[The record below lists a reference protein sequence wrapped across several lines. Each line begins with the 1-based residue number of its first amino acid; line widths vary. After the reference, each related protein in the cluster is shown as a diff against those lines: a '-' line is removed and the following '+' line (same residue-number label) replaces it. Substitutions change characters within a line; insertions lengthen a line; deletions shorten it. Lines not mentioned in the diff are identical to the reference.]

1 MEKTCT
7 KCDITKP
14 SSDYR
19 KGRNTCKSC
28 ENKIRYQQ
36 KKERRSIDSE
46 YDKKLKAYD
55 VKRKRRNEKN
65 NPMAGFI
72 QKMRQS
78 VRRSFKRRGFTK
90 KSKTYIILGE
100 EWVIV
105 KLHMESLFKEGM
117 TWDNYGEWEIDHII
131 PLSSGKTEEDV
142 IKLCHYKNLQPLWKE
157 DNRKKGNKLPDKP
170 PSN

>member
-7 KCDITKP
+7 KCNTSKP

-19 KGRNTCKSC
+19 EGRGSCKSC

-72 QKMRQS
+72 QKMRQA
-78 VRRSFKRRGFTK
+78 VRKSFRRKGFRK
-90 KSKTYIILGE
+90 NSKTYIILGE
-100 EWVIV
+100 EWAVV
-105 KLHMESLFKEGM
+105 KLYMENLFKEGM
-117 TWDNYGEWEIDHII
+117 TWENYGEWEIDHII
-131 PLSSGKTEEDV
+131 PISSGKTEEDV
-142 IKLCHYKNLQPLWKE
+142 MKLCHYKNLQPLWKE
-157 DNRKKGNKLPDKP
+157 DNRKKGNKL
-170 PSN
+170 

>member
-1 MEKTCT
+1 MEKSCT
-7 KCDITKP
+7 KCNITKP

-19 KGRNTCKSC
+19 EGRNTCKSC

-78 VRRSFKRRGFTK
+78 IRRSLKRKGYTK
-90 KSKTYIILGE
+90 NSNTCKILGISWE
-100 EWVIV
+100 EF
-105 KLHMESLFKEGM
+105 KPYFESLFQEGM
-117 TWDNYGEWEIDHII
+117 TWDNYGEWEIDHIVPI
-131 PLSSGKTEEDV
+131 SSGKTEEDV

-157 DNRKKGNKLPDKP
+157 DNRKKGNKLPDKT